1 MTAIDAIVDR
11 TNQSTNKVMMNEV
24 IRRIKPSRPTLLR
37 GRAYLLDEVS
47 NVLAHSGAVAA
58 LQGKVIRM
66 RYEAQSG
73 VLHAVHSSFKL
84 TDAGETVCG
93 AHNEALGLRGG
104 EHSVVV
110 ATQHPAA
117 APAKRV
123 GDCNQTFGSRNL
135 IESTSCDGS
144 SGG

>member
-1 MTAIDAIVDR
+1 MTAIDVIEDK
-11 TNQSTNKVMMNEV
+11 TNQSSNKAMINVV

-37 GRAYLLDEVS
+37 GRASLLDEGS

-73 VLHAVHSSFKL
+73 VLHALHSSFKL

-110 ATQHPAA
+110 TAQHPAA
-117 APAKRV
+117 APTKRV
-123 GDCNQTFGSRNL
+123 ADCNKTFGSR
-135 IESTSCDGS
+135 
-144 SGG
+144 